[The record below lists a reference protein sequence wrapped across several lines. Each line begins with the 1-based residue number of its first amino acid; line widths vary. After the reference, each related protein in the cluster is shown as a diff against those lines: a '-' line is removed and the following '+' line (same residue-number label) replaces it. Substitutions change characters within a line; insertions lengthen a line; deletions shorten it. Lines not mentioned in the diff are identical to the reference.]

1 MSAYTRNAV
10 ELKVLG
16 EPRTFRLRLVELD
29 RLQEDS
35 GADLFDLPD
44 MVSGK
49 DPKALARVAPHLF
62 RLGLIGGGM
71 HRSSA
76 EPLAGRMV
84 EEMPFAQIRA
94 CATVILAAA
103 LEGVSPDEEAPGKLR
118 GALRRAASIWQ
129 TLTRSMRT

>member
-35 GADLFDLPD
+35 GADLFDIPE
-44 MVSGK
+44 MVRNTN
-49 DPKALARVAPHLF
+49 PKHLAKVAPHLF

-76 EPLAGRMV
+76 EPLAERMV